1 MVLWLDS
8 SVFPSKTRDCWVFL
22 IVQGYQRPWSMP
34 AIQCGRMSGIL
45 VAVQLSTYFYKSVIG
60 YDYKAS

>member
-1 MVLWLDS
+1 MASLICFS
-8 SVFPSKTRDCWVFL
+8 FKNTRLLVFL

-45 VAVQLSTYFYKSVIG
+45 VAVQLSTYFLQIG
-60 YDYKAS
+60 DWL